1 MQTNITID
9 DELIRQAMNLS
20 NSSSTREVIEEAL
33 RLLVAQKRQAEI
45 RQLRGKL
52 PWEGDLDAMRGVPG
66 ADR

>member
-9 DELIRQAMNLS
+9 DELITQAMTLS
-20 NSSSTREVIEEAL
+20 NASSTHEVIEEAL

-52 PWEGDLDAMRGVPG
+52 PWEGDLEAMRGAPG